1 MTNEQWIQNLEYQL
15 EQLKRRLAYIKAQYP
30 NADWRFTVMK
40 DCIDIQLTIAK
51 VNTELLVR
59 RGKVIKSGSENW

>member
-15 EQLKRRLAYIKAQYP
+15 DKLKQRLAYIKAQYP

-40 DCIDIQLTIAK
+40 DCIDIQLAISK
-51 VNTELLVR
+51 INTELIVR
-59 RGKVIKSGSENW
+59 RGKVIKSESEKG

>member
-40 DCIDIQLTIAK
+40 DCIDIQLSIAK

-59 RGKVIKSGSENW
+59 RGKVIKSGNENG